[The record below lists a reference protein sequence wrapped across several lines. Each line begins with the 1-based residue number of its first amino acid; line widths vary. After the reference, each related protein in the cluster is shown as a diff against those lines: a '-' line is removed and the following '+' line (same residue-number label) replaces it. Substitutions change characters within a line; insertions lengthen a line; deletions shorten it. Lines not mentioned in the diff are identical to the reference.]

1 MHRRHIE
8 KEFKLLMNENR
19 AYILIGLSNQSFP
32 QNNACIMS
40 GSKSLKI
47 GSSVIV
53 SIQKAEFDAEVD
65 IGIAKISRAI
75 VQRVGES

>member
-1 MHRRHIE
+1 
-8 KEFKLLMNENR
+8 MNENR
-19 AYILIGLSNQSFP
+19 TYILIGLSNKSFP
-32 QNNACIMS
+32 QNNASIMS

-53 SIQKAEFDAEVD
+53 SIKRAEFDVEVD

>member
-1 MHRRHIE
+1 
-8 KEFKLLMNENR
+8 MNENR
-19 AYILIGLSNQSFP
+19 TYILIGLSNQSFP
-32 QNNACIMS
+32 QNNASIMS

-53 SIQKAEFDAEVD
+53 SIQKAEFDVEVD

-75 VQRVGES
+75 VERVGES

>member
-1 MHRRHIE
+1 
-8 KEFKLLMNENR
+8 MNENPT
-19 AYILIGLSNQSFP
+19 YIIIGLSNQSFP
-32 QNNACIMS
+32 QKNASIMS

-53 SIQKAEFDAEVD
+53 SIQKAEFDVEVD

>member
-1 MHRRHIE
+1 
-8 KEFKLLMNENR
+8 MNENR
-19 AYILIGLSNQSFP
+19 TYILIGLSNQSFP
-32 QNNACIMS
+32 QNSASIMS

-53 SIQKAEFDAEVD
+53 SIQKAEFDVEVD

>member
-1 MHRRHIE
+1 
-8 KEFKLLMNENR
+8 MNENR
-19 AYILIGLSNQSFP
+19 TYILIGLSNQSFP
-32 QNNACIMS
+32 QNNASTMS

-53 SIQKAEFDAEVD
+53 PIQKAEFDVEVD